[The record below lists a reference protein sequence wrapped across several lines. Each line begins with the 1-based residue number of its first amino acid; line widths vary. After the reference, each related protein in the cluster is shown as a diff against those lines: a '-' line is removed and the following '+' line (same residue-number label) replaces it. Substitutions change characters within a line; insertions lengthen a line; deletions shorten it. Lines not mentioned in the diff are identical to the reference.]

1 MQTVIITGGSSG
13 IGKATASLFAE
24 RGWRVFELSRH
35 GGEEA
40 KVERFE
46 AKDAGE
52 IIHVFCDVCSEASC
66 HAAIEEVWRQTDH
79 VDVVISNA
87 GYGISG
93 PIEFSDIPAAEHQMD
108 VNFMGAVRFTQA
120 VLPQLRQ
127 QRRGRI
133 IYTSSVAAILAVP
146 YQAFYSASKAA
157 INAFALALANEVRE
171 FGISVSV
178 MMPGDV
184 STGFTDARDKSSA
197 GEEVYSHAHKAIA
210 TMEKDE
216 RSGMKPVQMAKLFYH
231 IATCRSPRPQ
241 YIGGF
246 SYRIFCLLDRILPKR
261 LVNWLE
267 YKVYS

>member
-1 MQTVIITGGSSG
+1 MAKVLVISGGSSG

-35 GGEEA
+35 GVSHDG
-40 KVERFE
+40 
-46 AKDAGE
+46 
-52 IIHVFCDVCSEASC
+52 ITHVDCDVCDSASTQ
-66 HAAIEEVWRQTDH
+66 AAVAQVLTMTDRM
-79 VDVVISNA
+79 DVVISNA
-87 GYGISG
+87 GFGISG
-93 PIEFSDIPAAEHQMD
+93 PVEFTDIREAERQMD

-120 VLPQLRQ
+120 VLPQLRK
-127 QRRGRI
+127 QRSGRI

-146 YQAFYSASKAA
+146 YQSFYSASKAA
-157 INAFALALANEVRE
+157 INAMALALANEVKE

-184 STGFTDARDKSSA
+184 STGFTDARCKSTA
-197 GEEVYSHAHKAIA
+197 GEEVYRGADKAIT
-210 TMEKDE
+210 TMERDE
-216 RSGMKPVQMAKLFYH
+216 RGGMSPAQMARLFYH

-246 SYRIFCLLDRILPKR
+246 SYRVLCFLERLLPKR
-261 LVNWLE
+261 LVNWIE